1 MNFRK
6 QQEKLIQF
14 ISCNYKNYLPDS
26 VPEPEITTEFL
37 DFDKFK
43 GGFTVFAD
51 FARIDFRQS
60 AWKDDCGDMEHL
72 SVTLYLVHRN
82 NQASVLNDN
91 NMDSAYAFY
100 EMFRD
105 KPGLGIA
112 CNAAIDGIEFFK
124 YAEGTKYLVCSEI
137 NLSLDIEIQEEE

>member
-1 MNFRK
+1 MNFRE
-6 QQEKLIQF
+6 QQEELMKF
-14 ISCNYKNYLPDS
+14 ISANYKNYLPGTIPD
-26 VPEPEITTEFL
+26 PEITAEFP

-51 FARIDFRQS
+51 FSRIDFRQS
-60 AWKDDCGDMEHL
+60 AYKDDCGDMEHV
-72 SVTLYLVHRN
+72 SVAVYLVHRN

-100 EMFRD
+100 EMLRD

-112 CNAAIDGIEFFK
+112 QNTAIEGIDFFK

-137 NLSLDIEIQEEE
+137 NFSLDIEL